1 MLSADLIA
9 LLRCPEN
16 GLPLRVATAE
26 ELARAQVA
34 EGLAREDGRVVYPIR
49 DGIPVLLV
57 DEAVR
62 LNAEGSGTAVI
73 PSQLSE

>member
-16 GLPLRVATAE
+16 GLPLRFATTE
-26 ELARAQVA
+26 ELACAQLA
-34 EGLAREDGRVVYPIR
+34 EGLAREDGQVVYPIR
-49 DGIPVLLV
+49 DGIPMLLI

-62 LNAEGSGTAVI
+62 ITPLRS
-73 PSQLSE
+73 